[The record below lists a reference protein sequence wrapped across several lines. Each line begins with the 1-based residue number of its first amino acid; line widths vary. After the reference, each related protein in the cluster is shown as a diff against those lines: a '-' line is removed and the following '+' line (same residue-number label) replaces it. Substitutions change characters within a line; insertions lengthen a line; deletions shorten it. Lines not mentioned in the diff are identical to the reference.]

1 MYVLK
6 RWEEAG
12 YAALAAMLSALFGFL
27 VIQPWDGDLDVP
39 YLNYG
44 DANLYR
50 SEVKG
55 ILEHGWYW
63 HNPNLGAPE
72 GQQLLDYPGLSGD
85 PLNVVLMKAI
95 GLFTSDAAVVVNVFY
110 LLTFPLVGLAAYLV
124 LRRLAVS
131 PEVAIACSILYTLLP
146 YHFWRQEAHLLLSA
160 YYVVPLGAYLVL
172 AVAGDRPL
180 WARWRLTLGTLG
192 LCAVIGFA
200 SGGYYY
206 AAFTMILV
214 GSVALIRGV
223 VTRSRRP
230 VLHGGAVVGA
240 LFVVSLITLA
250 PSFVY
255 WAQHGRNDVVAHRLP
270 AETELYG
277 LKLTQLVLPIDQHRI
292 DRLGEVRRD
301 YNGGSASPVSEATFS
316 TPLGIVGTV
325 GFLFLL
331 AVSVLQMASQR
342 RPVARPVFVQAGL
355 ATVLALLFA
364 WTGGLSTWVAAVWP
378 QIRAWNRLSIFI
390 AFFALLAVGLL
401 LDRGLELLR
410 ARRGGL
416 VLGAGLLLV
425 VLSIGVLD
433 QTSTAYKPAY
443 GPIEAEYRSDGEFV
457 AAIEERLP
465 AGAMVFQ
472 LPYRPFPEVPGLER
486 MADYDHMRG
495 YLHSDDLRWSYG
507 FMKARPGDPSPALA
521 EESTEQMVRDV
532 AAAGYEGIY
541 VDRFGYADNAAKLEG
556 ELVAATG
563 EQPLVSP
570 NGRLS
575 FFELPG

>member
-1 MYVLK
+1 VRRLR
-6 RWEEAG
+6 RWEEAA
-12 YAALAAMLSALFGFL
+12 YAALAAALSSLAGFL
-27 VIQPWDGDLDVP
+27 VLEPWRGSLHVP
-39 YLNYG
+39 YNYTG
-44 DANLYR
+44 DANFYHSML
-50 SEVKG
+50 KG
-55 ILEHGWYW
+55 ILEHGWFW

-72 GQQLLDYPGLSGD
+72 GQQLFDYPGLSGD

-95 GLFTSDAAVVVNVFY
+95 ALFTSDAAVVVNVFY

-124 LRRLAVS
+124 LRRFAVS
-131 PEVAIACSILYTLLP
+131 PASAIACSILYTVLP
-146 YHFWRQEAHLLLSA
+146 YHFWRQEGHLLLSA

-214 GSVALIRGV
+214 GAVALIRGA

-230 VLHGGAVVGA
+230 LVHGGAVVGA
-240 LFVVSLITLA
+240 LVAMSLITLM

-255 WAQHGRNDVVAHRLP
+255 WAQHGRNDIVAHRLP

-292 DRLGEVRRD
+292 NRLGELRRE
-301 YNGGSASPVSEATFS
+301 YNGGSASPVTEATFS

-331 AVSVLQMASQR
+331 AVSVLQMASPGK
-342 RPVARPVFVQAGL
+342 PVARPVLGHAGL

-410 ARRGGL
+410 SRRGGV

-425 VLSIGVLD
+425 VLSVGVLD
-433 QTSTAYKPAY
+433 QTSTAYKPAF
-443 GPIEAEYRSDGEFV
+443 GQIEAEYRSDGDFV

-472 LPYRPFPEVPGLER
+472 LPYRPFPEAPPLVA
-486 MADYDHMRG
+486 MVDYDLFRG

-507 FMKARPGDPSPALA
+507 FMKGRPGDPSPELA
-521 EESTEQMVRDV
+521 EEPTAQMVRDV
-532 AAAGYEGIY
+532 AAAGYDGIY
-541 VDRFGYADNAAKLEG
+541 VDRFGYEDSAAKLEQ
-556 ELVAATG
+556 ELAAATG
-563 EQPLVSP
+563 EQPIVSP
-570 NGRLS
+570 NTRLS
-575 FFELPG
+575 FFALR